1 MCHNC
6 TTVSCVIDSNGAEQP
21 WCVCNNL
28 TGVRFTSMLMSYC
41 VGGLAWLMAHIANRA
56 VWEWGGEQRS
66 KGEIKRLYGSCEG
79 IRQSERRV
87 AGDCVV
93 SLWGKGKYS
102 WGLIPLAEKFTKA
115 KEQGRGKKIA
125 FENAAV
131 NLRKDIQHLLQHSLH
146 RCFVWKEGKSYVPVE
161 HFVFC
166 GCLIHGL
173 VI

>member
-6 TTVSCVIDSNGAEQP
+6 TSVSCVIDSNGAEQP

-56 VWEWGGEQRS
+56 VLEWGGEQRS
-66 KGEIKRLYGSCEG
+66 KGEIKRLYRSCEG

-93 SLWGKGKYS
+93 TLRGKGKYS
-102 WGLIPLAEKFTKA
+102 CGLIPLADKFTKA
-115 KEQGRGKKIA
+115 KEHGRGRKIA

-131 NLRKDIQHLLQHSLH
+131 NLRKDMQHLLQSLC
-146 RCFVWKEGKSYVPVE
+146 RCFIWKKGSYVCV
-161 HFVFC
+161 
-166 GCLIHGL
+166 
-173 VI
+173 